1 MKSKA
6 DFNGQEG
13 FINVGPDPAWGS
25 TQGKSPTSGLTA
37 QPELAPDS
45 LVGADAPP
53 YLGAPIQVDEATF
66 KALGNADQNNAF
78 AAKVP
83 SVAPASPDAPAPV
96 HEQLPQKIAKLPTKL
111 AAPISEDRPTG
122 S

>member
-6 DFNGQEG
+6 DFNGLEG
-13 FINVGPDPAWGS
+13 FHSFGPDPMMGR
-25 TQGKSPTSGLTA
+25 TQGKSPTSGLTP

-66 KALGNADQNNAF
+66 KALGNADQNSSYAIK
-78 AAKVP
+78 AP
-83 SVAPASPDAPAPV
+83 SVAPASPDAPAPI

-111 AAPISEDRPTG
+111 AAPVSEDRPTG